1 MRGLMDTR
9 VMPEESTTP
18 DLVELVR
25 QALEAENEGDF
36 DRMLS
41 RFATDAVW
49 DASPQGGFVFE
60 GRGAIREAMVDWFG
74 VYEEIDAHNEE
85 LSDLGN
91 GVTLVV
97 QVQRARLP
105 GSPALVDMR
114 VALLMTWNGD
124 VVQRVTTYAD
134 IDQARAAAER
144 LAEGRG

>member
-1 MRGLMDTR
+1 MS
-9 VMPEESTTP
+9 EESTTP
-18 DLVELVR
+18 DLLELVR

-91 GVTLVV
+91 GVTLVI
-97 QVQRARLP
+97 QVQHARLR

-134 IDQARAAAER
+134 IDEARAAAER
-144 LAEGRG
+144 LAEERG